1 MRNLEV
7 ATMEN
12 NIEDK
17 ILEEVNAE
25 INESIDEVKNK
36 IKEQDLEI
44 EIEDVQPQSNENRP
58 AVEVKKEPVKSK
70 PKAPEI
76 PDDQM
81 SAAVQRR
88 IKKILRDKKNAEE
101 EAQNLQNTVA
111 GLTQR
116 LEKIEQA
123 NETQGQNQL
132 AEHYNLTKQALA
144 KAIEEGDTEKQV
156 KFNEE
161 LVDIKTAIALQNQAK
176 AQQKQSEI
184 TSPNVGRAQ
193 QQATNPAPEKAMT
206 WWKENDW
213 FNAKGFEKETAMARA
228 IDVQL
233 DIEGYDK
240 NDSSYYEELNNRL
253 QKSFPELISKK
264 EVSVEKPR
272 QSRQAVAPTTGGQAY
287 RGNRI
292 RMTSE
297 QLRMA
302 RELGITDPEHLK
314 KYAKEINNLSRKDS

>member
-12 NIEDK
+12 NIDEKVLD
-17 ILEEVNAE
+17 EVNAE
-25 INESIDEVKNK
+25 INESIDEAKNK
-36 IKEQDLEI
+36 LKEQDI
-44 EIEDVQPQSNENRP
+44 EIEVSDEPINN
-58 AVEVKKEPVKSK
+58 KKEEK
-70 PKAPEI
+70 PLQEAKKTEI
-76 PDDQM
+76 SDEDM

-88 IKKILRDKKNAEE
+88 IKKIIREKKIAEE
-101 EAQNLQNTVA
+101 EAQNLQNTVQ
-111 GLTQR
+111 GLNKR
-116 LEKIEQA
+116 LEKIEKS

-132 AEHYNLTKQALA
+132 AEHYNLTKRALA
-144 KAIEEGDTEKQV
+144 KAIEEGDTDKQV

-161 LVDIKTAIALQNQAK
+161 LVDIKTAIALQNQARV
-176 AQQKQSEI
+176 QRQQSE
-184 TSPNVGRAQ
+184 TASPNVGRAQ
-193 QQATNPAPEKAMT
+193 QQATNPAPEKAMS
-206 WWKENDW
+206 WWKENNW

-240 NDSSYYEELNNRL
+240 NDASYYDELNNRL
-253 QKSFPELISKK
+253 QKNFPELISKK
-264 EVSVEKPR
+264 EVSIEKPR

-314 KYAKEINNLSRKDS
+314 KYAKEINTLNRKDN

>member
-12 NIEDK
+12 NIDEKVLD
-17 ILEEVNAE
+17 EVNAE
-25 INESIDEVKNK
+25 INESIDDAKNK
-36 IKEQDLEI
+36 LKEQDI
-44 EIEDVQPQSNENRP
+44 EIEVNDEPITT
-58 AVEVKKEPVKSK
+58 KKEEKSTEAK
-70 PKAPEI
+70 KTEI
-76 PDDQM
+76 SDEDM

-88 IKKILRDKKNAEE
+88 IKKIIREKKIAEE
-101 EAQNLQNTVA
+101 EAQNLQNTVQ
-111 GLTQR
+111 GLTKR
-116 LEKIEQA
+116 LEKIEKS
-123 NETQGQNQL
+123 NETQGKNQL
-132 AEHYNLTKQALA
+132 AEHYNLTKRALA
-144 KAIEEGDTEKQV
+144 KAIEEGDTDAQV
-156 KFNEE
+156 RFNEE
-161 LVDIKTAIALQNQAK
+161 LVDIKTAIALQNQAR
-176 AQQKQSEI
+176 AQRQQSET

-193 QQATNPAPEKAMT
+193 QQATNPAPERAMS
-206 WWKENDW
+206 WWKENNW

-240 NDSSYYEELNNRL
+240 NDASYYDELNNRL
-253 QKSFPELISKK
+253 QKNFPELVSKK
-264 EVSVEKPR
+264 EVSIEKPR

-314 KYAKEINNLSRKDS
+314 KYAKEINTLNRKDN

>member
-12 NIEDK
+12 NIDEKVLD
-17 ILEEVNAE
+17 EVNAE
-25 INESIDEVKNK
+25 INESIDEAKNK
-36 IKEQDLEI
+36 LKEQDI
-44 EIEDVQPQSNENRP
+44 EIEVNDEPINN
-58 AVEVKKEPVKSK
+58 KKEEK
-70 PKAPEI
+70 PIEAKKTEI
-76 PDDQM
+76 SDEDM

-88 IKKILRDKKNAEE
+88 IKKIIREKKIAEE
-101 EAQNLQNTVA
+101 EAQNLQNTVK

-116 LEKIEQA
+116 LEKIEKS

-132 AEHYNLTKQALA
+132 AEHYNLTKRALA
-144 KAIEEGDTEKQV
+144 KAIEEGDTDAQV

-161 LVDIKTAIALQNQAK
+161 LVDIKTAIALQNQARV
-176 AQQKQSEI
+176 QRQQSET

-193 QQATNPAPEKAMT
+193 QQATNPAPEKAMS
-206 WWKENDW
+206 WWRENNW

-240 NDSSYYEELNNRL
+240 NDASYYDELNNRL
-253 QKSFPELISKK
+253 QKNFPELISKK
-264 EVSVEKPR
+264 EVSIERPR

-314 KYAKEINNLSRKDS
+314 KYAKEINTLNRKDN

>member
-1 MRNLEV
+1 
-7 ATMEN
+7 MEN
-12 NIEDK
+12 NIDEKVLD
-17 ILEEVNAE
+17 EVNAE
-25 INESIDEVKNK
+25 INESIDEAKNK
-36 IKEQDLEI
+36 LKEQDI
-44 EIEDVQPQSNENRP
+44 EIEVNDEPITT
-58 AVEVKKEPVKSK
+58 KKEEK
-70 PKAPEI
+70 PLQEAKKPEI
-76 PDDQM
+76 SDEDM

-88 IKKILRDKKNAEE
+88 IKKIIREKKLAEE
-101 EAQNLQNTVA
+101 EAQNLQNTVK

-116 LEKIEQA
+116 LEKIEKS
-123 NETQGQNQL
+123 NEAQGQNQL
-132 AEHYNLTKQALA
+132 AEHYNLTKRALA
-144 KAIEEGDTEKQV
+144 KAIEEGDTDAQV

-161 LVDIKTAIALQNQAK
+161 LVDIKTAIALQNQAR
-176 AQQKQSEI
+176 AQRQQSET

-193 QQATNPAPEKAMT
+193 QQATNPAPERAMS
-206 WWKENDW
+206 WWRENNW

-240 NDSSYYEELNNRL
+240 NDASYYDELNNRL
-253 QKSFPELISKK
+253 QKNFPELISKK
-264 EVSVEKPR
+264 EVSIEKPR
-272 QSRQAVAPTTGGQAY
+272 QSRQAVAPTTGGQTY

-314 KYAKEINNLSRKDS
+314 KYAKEINTLNRKDN

>member
-1 MRNLEV
+1 
-7 ATMEN
+7 
-12 NIEDK
+12 
-17 ILEEVNAE
+17 
-25 INESIDEVKNK
+25 
-36 IKEQDLEI
+36 
-44 EIEDVQPQSNENRP
+44 
-58 AVEVKKEPVKSK
+58 
-70 PKAPEI
+70 
-76 PDDQM
+76 
-81 SAAVQRR
+81 
-88 IKKILRDKKNAEE
+88 
-101 EAQNLQNTVA
+101 
-111 GLTQR
+111 
-116 LEKIEQA
+116 
-123 NETQGQNQL
+123 
-132 AEHYNLTKQALA
+132 
-144 KAIEEGDTEKQV
+144 
-156 KFNEE
+156 
-161 LVDIKTAIALQNQAK
+161 
-176 AQQKQSEI
+176 
-184 TSPNVGRAQ
+184 
-193 QQATNPAPEKAMT
+193 MT

-240 NDSSYYEELNNRL
+240 NDTSYYEELNNRL